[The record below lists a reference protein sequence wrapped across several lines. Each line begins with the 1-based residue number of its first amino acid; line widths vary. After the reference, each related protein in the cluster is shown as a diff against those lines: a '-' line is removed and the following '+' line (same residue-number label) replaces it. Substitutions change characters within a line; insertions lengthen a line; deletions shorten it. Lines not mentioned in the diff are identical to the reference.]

1 VRVGKRSAWGF
12 YDDLTMKAIQPIQR
26 FYLLS
31 AALLVTLWF
40 LADPAWWG
48 RSNFF
53 VWRASYTCAK
63 RRVNMSLA

>member
-1 VRVGKRSAWGF
+1 
-12 YDDLTMKAIQPIQR
+12 MKAIQPIQR